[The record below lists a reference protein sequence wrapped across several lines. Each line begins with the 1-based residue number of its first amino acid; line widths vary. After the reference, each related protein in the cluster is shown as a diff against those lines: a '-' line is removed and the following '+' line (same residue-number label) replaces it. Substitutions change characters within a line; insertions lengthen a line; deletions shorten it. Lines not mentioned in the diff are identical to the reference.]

1 LRLLSRIR
9 MAILSLFQRGRAST
23 SLNDE
28 LQFHL
33 ERQIAENLAAG
44 MPPDQARTGALRT
57 FGNPA
62 LLRDQAR
69 ATWTWNWLESFLHDL
84 KYGARTLLR
93 SPGFTSIA
101 ILVIALG
108 IGANVALFTLVHR
121 VLLDPL
127 PYLDPGQL
135 VSVYQHDA
143 SGNNTHAYLPVDAG
157 SFFEWQRASKG
168 AAEMAMVSPFQAYN
182 VSAEGGKLPE
192 KIEAGMC
199 SWNFFSVLGVNAAIG
214 RTFGPSDDSPD
225 SEATVILS
233 APFWR
238 RRYASDPSIVGRKIW
253 LDAMPYTVI
262 GVMPESFV
270 YSGAFGGNTDQVWTP
285 IAHEM
290 PPMMMDTFED
300 HEVIVIARLRSG
312 TTLQG
317 LVSRLITIQKQI
329 KTANPGPAVRNS
341 VIARSMLDDAVQNYK
356 TPLYALLAATGCVL
370 LIACMNVASLLVARI
385 TARRKELAIRVALGG
400 GWLRMTRERI
410 LESLLLSVAGGAIGF
425 LMATAAIQ
433 WLVNTRPDMNRIE
446 AIHIGSVEIAFAI
459 LAVLATA
466 LFAGLISAFSS
477 KLKDVVSG
485 LQDSSRTLSSSRARA
500 TLRRTLLVLQVS
512 LTVILLIGAGLL
524 LKSYQRLRST
534 DLGVPVD
541 NLLTM
546 HFDLP
551 DARYKTSVQRVAF
564 FENLL
569 SRVRALPGV
578 QSAGLV
584 SAAPGQSYGGD
595 NLVTVVEHPPLPKGT
610 GLDLQNRGA
619 DPGYFAAIQIP
630 LVRGRIFTSNE
641 RLQRSDV
648 VVISQKA
655 AEMCFPGEDP
665 IGKHIKVD
673 INGRVGEVVGVV
685 GDTRWNIAQPAMP
698 MMYWPAFGGEWTGMT
713 LVLRSSSDLS
723 ALAMPVQ
730 KIIAGLDPDLPVSAV
745 RTLRESITKST
756 VDSQFDSLLVLA
768 FAVIALVLAAAG
780 LYGVLTY
787 LVTQRTS
794 EIGIRI
800 ALGARR
806 EQLLRAILLDGLR
819 PALLGLLVG
828 LAGSAAAVRL
838 IRSMLYETEPLDPI
852 VFASVAALLLA
863 VATLACMLPAWR
875 ASRLDPMQAL
885 RTE

>member
-1 LRLLSRIR
+1 MRLLSRIR
-9 MAILSLFQRGRAST
+9 MAFLSLFRRGRASA
-23 SLNDE
+23 SLNEE

-44 MPPDQARTGALRT
+44 MPPDQARTGALRN

-62 LLRDQAR
+62 LLRDQTR
-69 ATWTWNWLESFLHDL
+69 ATWTWNWLESFLRDL

-101 ILVIALG
+101 VLVIALG

-127 PYLDPGQL
+127 PYLNPGQL
-135 VSVYQHDA
+135 VSIYEHDA
-143 SGNNTHAYLPVDAG
+143 TSSNTHGYLPVAAG
-157 SFFEWQRASKG
+157 SFFEWQRASQG
-168 AAEMAMVSPFQAYN
+168 AAEMAMISPFQAYN
-182 VSAEGGKLPE
+182 VSSEGGKLPE

-199 SWNFFSVLGVNAAIG
+199 SWNFFSVLGVNAALG
-214 RTFGPSDDSPD
+214 RTFGPSDDSPQ

-253 LDAMPYTVI
+253 LDASPYTVI

-300 HEVIVIARLRSG
+300 HEMIVVARLHSG

-329 KTANPGPAVRNS
+329 KTAHPGPAVRNS
-341 VIARSMLDDAVQNYK
+341 VIAHSMLDDAVQEYK

-400 GWLRMTRERI
+400 GWLRMMRERI
-410 LESLLLSVAGGAIGF
+410 LESLLLSIAGGTIGF
-425 LMATAAIQ
+425 LMATAAIR
-433 WLVNTRPDMNRIE
+433 WLVNTRPDMNRVE
-446 AIHIGSVEIAFAI
+446 AIHIGSVEIAFAV

-512 LTVILLIGAGLL
+512 LTVVLLIGAGLL

-534 DLGVPVD
+534 DLGVPID
-541 NLLTM
+541 NVLTM

-551 DARYKTSVQRVAF
+551 DARYKTSVQRIAF

-595 NLVTVVEHPPLPKGT
+595 DLVTVVEHPPMPKGT

-619 DPGYFAAIQIP
+619 DPGYFAAIRIP
-630 LVRGRIFTSNE
+630 LVRGRIFTSDE
-641 RLQRSDV
+641 RLQRSNV

-655 AEMCFPGEDP
+655 AQMCFPG
-665 IGKHIKVD
+665 
-673 INGRVGEVVGVV
+673 
-685 GDTRWNIAQPAMP
+685 
-698 MMYWPAFGGEWTGMT
+698 
-713 LVLRSSSDLS
+713 
-723 ALAMPVQ
+723 
-730 KIIAGLDPDLPVSAV
+730 
-745 RTLRESITKST
+745 
-756 VDSQFDSLLVLA
+756 
-768 FAVIALVLAAAG
+768 
-780 LYGVLTY
+780 
-787 LVTQRTS
+787 
-794 EIGIRI
+794 
-800 ALGARR
+800 
-806 EQLLRAILLDGLR
+806 
-819 PALLGLLVG
+819 
-828 LAGSAAAVRL
+828 
-838 IRSMLYETEPLDPI
+838 
-852 VFASVAALLLA
+852 
-863 VATLACMLPAWR
+863 
-875 ASRLDPMQAL
+875 
-885 RTE
+885 